1 MPAGEGGSTAAK
13 SLGPVTEQRFAEAF
27 KNGALASAKVAAK
40 LVGLDVDTLSAMA
53 DAGIIRA
60 VRKGR
65 LRSYTEHALRAYLLD
80 GPDAPAQVATG
91 RRPSEKRVVRA
102 TPFSKRRATSR

>member
-1 MPAGEGGSTAAK
+1 MRAGQGTSTVATT
-13 SLGPVTEQRFAEAF
+13 LGPITEHRFAEAF
-27 KNGALASAKVAAK
+27 KDRALASAKVAAK

-80 GPDAPAQVATG
+80 GPDAPSHA
-91 RRPSEKRVVRA
+91 PSTLR
-102 TPFSKRRATSR
+102 

>member
-1 MPAGEGGSTAAK
+1 MVAK
-13 SLGPVTEQRFAEAF
+13 ALGPITELRFAEAF
-27 KNGALASAKVAAK
+27 QDSALASAKVAAK

-53 DAGIIRA
+53 DAGIVRA

-80 GPDAPAQVATG
+80 GPDAPSHAPSD
-91 RRPSEKRVVRA
+91 RRPNEKRAVRA
-102 TPFSKRRATSR
+102 TPFSKRRAAHR

>member
-1 MPAGEGGSTAAK
+1 MRAGEGASPAAK
-13 SLGPVTEQRFAEAF
+13 MLGPITEHRFAEAF
-27 KNGALASAKVAAK
+27 NDRALASAKVAAK

-60 VRKGR
+60 VRRGR

-80 GPDAPAQVATG
+80 GPDAPSHAPSDRSA
-91 RRPSEKRVVRA
+91 SEKRRVRA
-102 TPFSKRRATSR
+102 IPFSKRRAAHR